1 MRDLD
6 ALQKSCRNRIE
17 EALVSGEHV
26 RERKWSESIAAGNK
40 SFIETTMKRLGI
52 KALGRKVFGNS
63 EGFEIREQAVP
74 YQGNFTPENGGL
86 SLKNT
91 YFWKGITYIS
101 MG

>member
-1 MRDLD
+1 MRDLE
-6 ALQKSCRNRIE
+6 ALKESCRNRIE

-26 RERKWSESIAAGNK
+26 RERKWSESIGVGNK

-74 YQGNFTPENGGL
+74 YQGNFTPKNGGL

-91 YFWKGITYIS
+91 YFWDDNH
-101 MG
+101 